1 MLLSDFLC
9 LPLPS
14 IIYFKEGCKR
24 MRHNSMGLLGMT
36 ALMLVGTGVTV
47 LAQDSPPAGGQPP
60 AAGGGG
66 RQGGGR
72 QGGFGQFGGG
82 QFGGRGGAQLSN
94 LSVAT
99 MDSGLTLT
107 ADQKTKIKA
116 ILDKKDADTKALPA
130 LPAFTPG
137 QPPADPQAFQEAFQK
152 RGEINAKAN
161 SDIHAL
167 LTDDQKAKLP
177 AFLQELGAMQQAG
190 IPGGV
195 LGDLKLT
202 ADQKKKVL
210 AQAQANQQEM
220 RDKMQAAQQSGQ
232 RMSRED
238 MMAMRKDATDKV
250 TALLTPTQRATL
262 EKYTREHP
270 QPAFGG
276 FGGGRRQNGPGAP
289 AGAPGGA

>member
-1 MLLSDFLC
+1 
-9 LPLPS
+9 
-14 IIYFKEGCKR
+14 
-24 MRHNSMGLLGMT
+24 MRHNSMGLLSLA

-47 LAQDSPPAGGQPP
+47 LAQDAPPATGGQP
-60 AAGGGG
+60 AGGG
-66 RQGGGR
+66 RQGGR
-72 QGGFGQFGGG
+72 QGGGQFGGG
-82 QFGGRGGAQLSN
+82 QFRGGAQLSN

-99 MDSGLTLT
+99 IDSGLTLT

-116 ILDKKDADTKALPA
+116 ILDKKDADIKALPA

-152 RGEINAKAN
+152 RGEINTKTN
-161 SDIHAL
+161 NDIQAL
-167 LTDDQKAKLP
+167 LTEEQKAKLP
-177 AFLQELGAMQQAG
+177 AFLQELGTMQQAG
-190 IPGGV
+190 IPAGV

-202 ADQKKKVL
+202 ADQKTKIL
-210 AQAQANQQEM
+210 AQAKTSQQEM

-250 TALLTPTQRATL
+250 SALLTPTQRATL
-262 EKYTREHP
+262 EKYNREHP

-289 AGAPGGA
+289 GGAPGA